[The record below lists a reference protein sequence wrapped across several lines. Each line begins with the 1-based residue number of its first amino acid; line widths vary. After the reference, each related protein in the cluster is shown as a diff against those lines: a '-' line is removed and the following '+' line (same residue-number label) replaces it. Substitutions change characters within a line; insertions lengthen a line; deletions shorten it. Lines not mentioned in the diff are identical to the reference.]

1 MLTYDLI
8 THVYPVAFAAARCLS
23 SHEDNNRPHR
33 PRLTSS
39 RKVHHQVSGG
49 HKSRRRSLQ
58 QDYTLV
64 PDSCDPTIL
73 NDPADPFHHYH
84 GDNNNQSDILDLN
97 QLKVRLLYYI
107 GVCFG
112 NMKSRINYFSLYFS
126 SLSKLRGF
134 VLFLFVSRNL
144 QKVPRVL

>member
-39 RKVHHQVSGG
+39 RKVHQVSGG

-73 NDPADPFHHYH
+73 NDPDPFHYH

-97 QLKVRLLYYI
+97 QLKVGLLYSSML
-107 GVCFG
+107 G
-112 NMKSRINYFSLYFS
+112 NIKIHMNCIF
-126 SLSKLRGF
+126 
-134 VLFLFVSRNL
+134 FLH
-144 QKVPRVL
+144 